1 MCKIFKNGYGPESE
15 PAMLK
20 ILETSIDDLI
30 AVKAAGILTGSD
42 YDDVFP
48 VIENA
53 IKKYGKIRFF
63 LDLDEFEGMDVSAI
77 LKDTIFAMS
86 HRNDFKK
93 MAAVGDQAWED
104 WVARAA
110 DVVTEGEVRHFQYYD
125 KVEAFNWVRE

>member
-1 MCKIFKNGYGPESE
+1 
-15 PAMLK
+15 MLK

-110 DVVTEGEVRHFQYYD
+110 DVVAEGEVRHFQNYD